1 MERKKNDGIF
11 PIRFVA
17 FMLAVFVGVMGL
29 PILMTAMN
37 GGLDLPVEYSYR
49 AGSDTLAA
57 APAAGWTIQEVR
69 APEGSPLRPELNDGG
84 MAVCLDALSA
94 GEAASLQLLCRGE
107 DGETQVDLQVS
118 RDGTGIALR
127 TVPEGAAAAN
137 VSYLFEYPANA

>member
-69 APEGSPLRPELNDGG
+69 APDDRPRRPGLNGG
-84 MAVCLDALSA
+84 GLGGWRRGLFW
-94 GEAASLQLLCRGE
+94 GGLL
-107 DGETQVDLQVS
+107 
-118 RDGTGIALR
+118 
-127 TVPEGAAAAN
+127 
-137 VSYLFEYPANA
+137 

>member
-57 APAAGWTIQEVR
+57 APAAGWTIQEDR
-69 APEGSPLRPELNDGG
+69 AP
-84 MAVCLDALSA
+84 
-94 GEAASLQLLCRGE
+94 
-107 DGETQVDLQVS
+107 
-118 RDGTGIALR
+118 
-127 TVPEGAAAAN
+127 
-137 VSYLFEYPANA
+137 